1 MMNVRTLLVNIK
13 QAEVWI
19 SSDSLAVRNR
29 SHVFLSLLNS
39 SPGARWS
46 LEARQVTCETMEQ
59 EEQEEEE
66 EQEQQEQQ
74 DQQEQQEEQ
83 EQQEQQEE
91 SLSSLLDVCG
101 EVSVLKERPRRSPAP
116 EMFPWRALRELLW
129 TEIKRRTARGSSGR
143 SVSREGR
150 LLFGRFVTS
159 FQTAGHIP
167 PNLLGLKDPEFFR
180 PF

>member
-66 EQEQQEQQ
+66 E
-74 DQQEQQEEQ
+74 
-83 EQQEQQEE
+83 QEE

-159 FQTAGHIP
+159 FQTAGHIRP
-167 PNLLGLKDPEFFR
+167 PNLLGLKDPECFR

>member
-66 EQEQQEQQ
+66 E
-74 DQQEQQEEQ
+74 
-83 EQQEQQEE
+83 QEE